1 MLVSS
6 SEGRCLEALVT
17 AILLSAAMIAVA
29 EMLLSMVG
37 GGGID
42 QKFGLASCG
51 SWRISALHR
60 GSEIGRTGQA

>member
-1 MLVSS
+1 
-6 SEGRCLEALVT
+6 
-17 AILLSAAMIAVA
+17 MIAVA